1 LGSTSHEAND
11 VTSLNPFSP
20 LVQKYQKK
28 KKKKIMRLDMNREK
42 EKKKVMMEN
51 LFGIRFYFVIE
62 SILNDEI
69 KKKA

>member
-1 LGSTSHEAND
+1 
-11 VTSLNPFSP
+11 
-20 LVQKYQKK
+20 
-28 KKKKIMRLDMNREK
+28 MRLDMNREK

-69 KKKA
+69 KKKRHNSDHWQI